1 MTINKMTE
9 NTMSDNEIIAAW
21 DIIYDFNDIAENFD
35 NVDEFSIDNQISFI
49 FSELTET
56 ITAFEAKDAVELLD
70 GACDVFVTAVGL
82 LQKLEAAGFNV
93 SEAIKRVNANNMSKY
108 IPDGVG
114 RQFNSEFTARLN
126 PKHNVWVIRDN
137 MRKIRKPETFKPVS
151 LQDLVPDKA
160 FFEKAS

>member
-1 MTINKMTE
+1 MTN
-9 NTMSDNEIIAAW
+9 NEITAAW
-21 DIIYDFNDIAENFD
+21 ASIYDFNDIAENYN

-56 ITAFEAKDAVELLD
+56 ITAFEAKDAVEVLD
-70 GACDVFVTAVGL
+70 GACDVLVTTVGL

-108 IPDGVG
+108 IPDGQS
-114 RQFNSEFTARLN
+114 RQFDSEFTARLN

-137 MRKIRKPETFKPVS
+137 SRKIRKPNNFMPVS
-151 LQDLVPDKA
+151 LTDLAPTDFFKA
-160 FFEKAS
+160 VE